1 MAHTQIRYTLGIK
14 TDFPG
19 LHWPG
24 TGPYPQWYTMKFHA
38 RHQATQRQREE
49 YDNWKIGE
57 ICALIH
63 SPELAVRGF
72 IAMLRQTG
80 DSIW

>member
-1 MAHTQIRYTLGIK
+1 
-14 TDFPG
+14 
-19 LHWPG
+19 
-24 TGPYPQWYTMKFHA
+24 MKFHA

-49 YDNWKIGE
+49 YDNWEIGE
-57 ICALIH
+57 ICALIR